1 MLTVLRNR
9 AYRHLFTAHV
19 VALAG
24 TGLATVALGLLAYDI
39 AGPRAGSVLGTAL
52 AIKMVAYVGLAP
64 VIAALAERVPRRA
77 VMVWSDVVRGGVALA
92 LPFVDQVWQVYVL
105 VFVLQAAS
113 AAFTPAFL
121 AVVPDVLP
129 DERDYTRAL
138 SLSRLAYDT
147 ESLFSPALAAAL
159 LTVTTYNWLFLGTAV
174 GFAASAILVL
184 SAVLPKRAAAAG
196 MRHQG
201 GVQGRVTAGIR
212 LLLGAP
218 ALRSLLWMDLAVAAG
233 GALVLVNTVVYVRGH
248 LALAAGDVALA
259 LGAYGGG
266 SMVVALFLPRVLRH
280 VPDRRAMLAGVL
292 ALPGVFAGAA
302 LVTAARTGDWRWPA
316 LLTLWAAFGAAGSLV
331 LTPAGKIIRRCTSPE
346 RRTAAFAAHFSL
358 SHACWLATYPLA
370 GWLGAAAGLQASVLA
385 LAAVALAAAVLAV
398 RSWPA
403 DAAEAPAPVAHSE
416 GAHVHAN
423 LPATHPHLADAVL
436 APGGFRHHHAPRA
449 DRLHAA

>member
-9 AYRHLFTAHV
+9 AYRHLFAAHV

-24 TGLATVALGLLAYDI
+24 TGLATVALGLLAFDI
-39 AGPRAGSVLGTAL
+39 AGPHAGSVLGTAL
-52 AIKMVAYVGLAP
+52 AIKMAAYVCLAP
-64 VIAALAERVPRRA
+64 VIAALTERVPRRA
-77 VMVWSDVVRGGVALA
+77 VMVCSDAVRGGVALA
-92 LPFVDQVWQVYVL
+92 LPCVDQVWQVYVL

-113 AAFTPAFL
+113 AAFTPTFL
-121 AVVPDVLP
+121 AVVPDLLP
-129 DERDYTRAL
+129 DERDYTHAL

-147 ESLFSPALAAAL
+147 ETVFSPVLAAAL
-159 LTVTTYNWLFLGTAV
+159 LTVTTYDLLFVGTAA
-174 GFAASAILVL
+174 GFAASAVLVL
-184 SAVLPKRAAAAG
+184 SAVLPKRASAADSQ
-196 MRHQG
+196 HQD

-259 LGAYGGG
+259 LGAHGGG
-266 SMVVALFLPRVLRH
+266 SMVVALFLPRVLRR

-302 LVTAARTGDWRWPA
+302 LVTAARTGEWRWPA
-316 LLTLWAAFGAAGSLV
+316 LLIVWAAFGAAGSLV
-331 LTPAGKIIRRCTSPE
+331 LTPAGRLLGRCTSPE
-346 RRTAAFAAHFSL
+346 HRTAAFAAHFSL

-370 GWLGAAAGLQASVLA
+370 GWLGSAAGLQAAVPA

-403 DAAEAPAPVAHSE
+403 GADEPVAPVPAGE
-416 GAHVHAN
+416 GAHVHAG

-436 APGGFRHHHAPRA
+436 VPGGFRHHHAPRA
-449 DRLHAA
+449 DHLHAV